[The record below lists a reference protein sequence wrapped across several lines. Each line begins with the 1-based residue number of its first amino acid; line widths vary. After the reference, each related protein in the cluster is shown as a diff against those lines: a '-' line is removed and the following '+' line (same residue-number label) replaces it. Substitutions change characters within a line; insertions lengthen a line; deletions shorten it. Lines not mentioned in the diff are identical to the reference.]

1 MTWTTLWDYQ
11 TGKIW
16 DCKKDM
22 SMTLQKI
29 KMILQIWL
37 NRLRC
42 VQHMSFRMG
51 TKFLSEMTIIND
63 ILAAYPIWLLK
74 CLCLWVCVCMCI
86 CMDFGFW
93 MCVCVDVS
101 VIYRYPSSKTYI
113 MCMHK
118 MLTKRRHTSGVEHA
132 KQKPTTTTTT
142 TNVDEWVNLKI
153 RLFPWLD
160 IQSCLF
166 TSFVGSSIVEII
178 CYPSNLLQY
187 LEKYYIY

>member
-1 MTWTTLWDYQ
+1 MCSAYVISYGYKIFIGNDNYQ
-11 TGKIW
+11 RYLSSLSNLTFK
-16 DCKKDM
+16 M
-22 SMTLQKI
+22 S
-29 KMILQIWL
+29 
-37 NRLRC
+37 
-42 VQHMSFRMG
+42 
-51 TKFLSEMTIIND
+51 
-63 ILAAYPIWLLK
+63 LLVSVFVLHK
-74 CLCLWVCVCMCI
+74 CSVYLYGCL
-86 CMDFGFW
+86 FQN
-93 MCVCVDVS
+93 VCVDVS
-101 VIYRYPSSKTYI
+101 VIYRYPSSKSYI

-132 KQKPTTTTTT
+132 KQKPTTTT

>member
-1 MTWTTLWDYQ
+1 MTRTTLWHYQ

-63 ILAAYPIWLLK
+63 ILAGYPIWLLK
-74 CLCLWVCVCMCI
+74 CLCLWVCLYYINVVCI
-86 CMDFGFW
+86 CMGVCFR
-93 MCVCVDVS
+93 MCVSMYQWYIDTIHLRLTSCVCIKCWRKDV
-101 VIYRYPSSKTYI
+101 I
-113 MCMHK
+113 H
-118 MLTKRRHTSGVEHA
+118 
-132 KQKPTTTTTT
+132 
-142 TNVDEWVNLKI
+142 
-153 RLFPWLD
+153 
-160 IQSCLF
+160 
-166 TSFVGSSIVEII
+166 
-178 CYPSNLLQY
+178 
-187 LEKYYIY
+187 LEKNTRNKNPQQQRQRMLMNGLI